1 MESIL
6 LGSLAVA
13 GYNLSKKDKKGKKNK
28 KYNPNT
34 LDSTYNSN
42 MVNKMNNLERVQA
55 SNLVS
60 SIKNRKPEYFSQF
73 DELTFDSASTPV
85 GINEAHQSNAGINLH
100 LQKMLNFNNGY
111 STVQDDLD
119 YNVVTKEEF
128 THKNMAPNTAKRDY
142 NIDDSRASRKLEAF
156 TGVNEHFVPKQ
167 EKYPLFE
174 PMKNLTYVNGMP
186 VFTDYLDDR
195 YLATSKNNN
204 GNLPFTNNVVVRPG
218 IGNQNREGLGTVYRV
233 NPRSTDALRG
243 DYNPKISYA
252 NKPLEVLKKGDFRGP
267 DFNLTKYKLPDFREQ
282 TVDDLVAGRSDK
294 WGSYKAGVF
303 TNVSAQRGEAETL
316 YGGHANNPN
325 MGDGPAVSKTNFEPS
340 NRQELYNDPT
350 HNVYGVDI
358 KPIFT
363 NIESFTNREN
373 QRATANYSDVFGARG
388 EVNTSSLLYTDN
400 ARRTIRQTTNYD
412 DVLGARGEFNS
423 GNTQFTDNARR
434 TIRETTNNDEV
445 LGARGEFN
453 SGNTQFTDN
462 ARRTIRETTNNDE
475 VLGARGEFNS
485 GNTQFTDA
493 AKRTIR
499 ETTNNDEVLGAR
511 GEFNSGNTQFT
522 DAAKRTIRE
531 TTNNDEIL
539 GARGEFNSGNTQYTD
554 KAKRTIRETTNNDEV
569 LGARGEFNSGNIQFT
584 DNAKRTIR
592 ETTNNDE
599 ILGARG
605 EFNSGNTQFTD
616 NAKRTIRETMNNID
630 VLGAR
635 GEFNSGNT
643 QYTDNAKITIRESTL
658 YSTPGMNAA
667 SNVVTGNIQ
676 FSDIAKRTIKES
688 TSVQTPGANAVSD
701 VQSGYTRDDS
711 DEARRTIRQT
721 TEHTDYHGH
730 AAGTDNYV
738 GYARDAK
745 DKAKTTVR
753 QTTLLTNYT
762 GGLSSNVEYPVSH
775 GDAENMTIR
784 ETREILTYNRP
795 APGTKSLAGPQL
807 NSKTVKMNCK
817 KDSVYYVSHPARGLD
832 NNIMPSNVEPYHKHT
847 FINKKPQ
854 LDYGNYYTNNIFIDK
869 LKENPFVNDIFHQKN
884 VKYDDYGL
892 SK

>member
-13 GYNLSKKDKKGKKNK
+13 GYNLSKKGKKVKKNK

-85 GINEAHQSNAGINLH
+85 GINEAHQTNTGINSH

-303 TNVSAQRGEAETL
+303 TNISAQRGEEETL

-340 NRQELYNDPT
+340 SRQELYNDPT

-373 QRATANYSDVFGARG
+373 QRTTANYSDVFGARG
-388 EVNTSSLLYTDN
+388 EVNTNSLLYTDN
-400 ARRTIRQTTNYD
+400 ARKTIRQTTNYD

-423 GNTQFTDNARR
+423 GNTQF
-434 TIRETTNNDEV
+434 
-445 LGARGEFN
+445 
-453 SGNTQFTDN
+453 
-462 ARRTIRETTNNDE
+462 
-475 VLGARGEFNS
+475 
-485 GNTQFTDA
+485 
-493 AKRTIR
+493 
-499 ETTNNDEVLGAR
+499 
-511 GEFNSGNTQFT
+511 
-522 DAAKRTIRE
+522 
-531 TTNNDEIL
+531 
-539 GARGEFNSGNTQYTD
+539 TD

-569 LGARGEFNSGNIQFT
+569 LGARGEFNSGNTQYT
-584 DNAKRTIR
+584 DTAKRTIR
-592 ETTNNDE
+592 ETTNNDDV
-599 ILGARG
+599 LGARG

-616 NAKRTIRETMNNID
+616 NAKRTIRETMNNTE

-643 QYTDNAKITIRESTL
+643 YYTDNAKITIKESTL
-658 YSTPGMNAA
+658 YSTPGMNAG
-667 SNVVTGNIQ
+667 SNVVSGNIQ

-688 TSVQTPGANAVSD
+688 TSVQTPGANAVAD
-701 VQSGYTRDDS
+701 VQSGYIRDDS

-738 GYARDAK
+738 GYARDAR

-762 GGLSSNVEYPVSH
+762 GALSSNVEYPVSH

-795 APGTKSLAGPQL
+795 TPGTKSLAGPQL

>member
-13 GYNLSKKDKKGKKNK
+13 GYNLSKKDKKVKKNK

-34 LDSTYNSN
+34 LDSTYNSD
-42 MVNKMNNLERVQA
+42 MINKMNNLERVQA

-85 GINEAHQSNAGINLH
+85 GINEAHQTNTGINSH

-204 GNLPFTNNVVVRPG
+204 GNLPFTNNVVVKPG

-340 NRQELYNDPT
+340 SRQELYNDPT

-373 QRATANYSDVFGARG
+373 QRTTANYSDVFGARG
-388 EVNTSSLLYTDN
+388 EVNTNTLLYTDN
-400 ARRTIRQTTNYD
+400 ARKTIRQTTNYD
-412 DVLGARGEFNS
+412 D
-423 GNTQFTDNARR
+423 
-434 TIRETTNNDEV
+434 V

-499 ETTNNDEVLGAR
+499 ETTNNDDVLGAR

-522 DAAKRTIRE
+522 DTAKRTIRE
-531 TTNNDEIL
+531 TTNNDDVL
-539 GARGEFNSGNTQYTD
+539 GARGEFNSGNTQFTD
-554 KAKRTIRETTNNDEV
+554 DARRTIRETTNNDDV
-569 LGARGEFNSGNIQFT
+569 
-584 DNAKRTIR
+584 
-592 ETTNNDE
+592 
-599 ILGARG
+599 LGARG

-616 NAKRTIRETMNNID
+616 NAKRTIRETMNNSD

>member
-1 MESIL
+1 
-6 LGSLAVA
+6 
-13 GYNLSKKDKKGKKNK
+13 
-28 KYNPNT
+28 
-34 LDSTYNSN
+34 
-42 MVNKMNNLERVQA
+42 
-55 SNLVS
+55 
-60 SIKNRKPEYFSQF
+60 
-73 DELTFDSASTPV
+73 
-85 GINEAHQSNAGINLH
+85 
-100 LQKMLNFNNGY
+100 
-111 STVQDDLD
+111 
-119 YNVVTKEEF
+119 
-128 THKNMAPNTAKRDY
+128 
-142 NIDDSRASRKLEAF
+142 
-156 TGVNEHFVPKQ
+156 
-167 EKYPLFE
+167 
-174 PMKNLTYVNGMP
+174 MKNLTYVNGMP

-233 NPRSTDALRG
+233 NPRNTDALRG

-282 TVDDLVAGRSDK
+282 TIDDLVAGRSDK

-325 MGDGPAVSKTNFEPS
+325 MGDGPAISKTNFEPS

-363 NIESFTNREN
+363 NIESFTNRET

-400 ARRTIRQTTNYD
+400 ARKTIRQTTNYD

-423 GNTQFTDNARR
+423 GNTQYTDNARR
-434 TIRETTNNDEV
+434 TIRETMNSDDV

-453 SGNTQFTDN
+453 SGNTHYTDK
-462 ARRTIRETTNNDE
+462 AKRTIRETMNNDD

-485 GNTQFTDA
+485 GNTHYTDE
-493 AKRTIR
+493 AKKTIR
-499 ETTNNDEVLGAR
+499 ETTNYD
-511 GEFNSGNTQFT
+511 
-522 DAAKRTIRE
+522 
-531 TTNNDEIL
+531 
-539 GARGEFNSGNTQYTD
+539 
-554 KAKRTIRETTNNDEV
+554 
-569 LGARGEFNSGNIQFT
+569 
-584 DNAKRTIR
+584 
-592 ETTNNDE
+592 
-599 ILGARG
+599 
-605 EFNSGNTQFTD
+605 
-616 NAKRTIRETMNNID
+616 D

-643 QYTDNAKITIRESTL
+643 QYADTAKITIRESTL
-658 YSTPGMNAA
+658 YSTPGMNTA

-688 TSVQTPGANAVSD
+688 TSVQTPGANAVAD

-738 GYARDAK
+738 GYARDAT

-762 GGLSSNVEYPVSH
+762 GALSSNVEYPVSH

-784 ETREILTYNRP
+784 ETREISTYNRP

-807 NSKTVKMNCK
+807 NSKNVKMNCK
-817 KDSVYYVSHPARGLD
+817 KDSVYYVSHPVRALD